1 MVEKVQ
7 VEMLH
12 SMHHHQQLWSG
23 QADVPQLYLAAAQGT
38 AVVPTNYFSTNVL
51 LRQHSDQIP
60 ITSMCYHNGR
70 LIWVRIHPD

>member
-12 SMHHHQQLWSG
+12 SI
-23 QADVPQLYLAAAQGT
+23 AEVPQLYLAAAQGT
-38 AVVPTNYFSTNVL
+38 AVVPTNYFSTNIL

-60 ITSMCYHNGR
+60 ITSMCYHNGW
-70 LIWVRIHPD
+70 LIWVRICLD